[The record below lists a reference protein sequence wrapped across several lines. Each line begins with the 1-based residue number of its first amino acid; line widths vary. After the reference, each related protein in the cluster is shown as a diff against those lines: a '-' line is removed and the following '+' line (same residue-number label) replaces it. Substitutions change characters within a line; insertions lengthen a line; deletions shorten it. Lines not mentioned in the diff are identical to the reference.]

1 MQFLANSGPPGSP
14 ALQKKNLAE
23 NFKLWLIIK
32 VCMVLRDVLVKTPK
46 IIQRKKEKGHFGSN
60 FGLILTIL
68 GKIWVT
74 VIAKILKLKLK
85 FLIKSFIEI
94 MFFISSKKVMVFRS
108 YCWFYEKFFFIS
120 AGRWSFPG
128 WNRYLNMGIF
138 LPK

>member
-1 MQFLANSGPPGSP
+1 
-14 ALQKKNLAE
+14 
-23 NFKLWLIIK
+23 
-32 VCMVLRDVLVKTPK
+32 MVLRDVLVKTPK

-60 FGLILTIL
+60 FGLILTIW

-108 YCWFYEKFFFIS
+108 YC
-120 AGRWSFPG
+120 
-128 WNRYLNMGIF
+128 
-138 LPK
+138 